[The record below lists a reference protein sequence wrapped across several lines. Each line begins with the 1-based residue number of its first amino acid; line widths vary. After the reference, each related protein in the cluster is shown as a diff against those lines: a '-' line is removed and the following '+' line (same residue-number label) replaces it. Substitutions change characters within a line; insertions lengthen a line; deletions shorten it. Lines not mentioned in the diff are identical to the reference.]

1 MRSLRLIIKITL
13 IHPHSDRSHHRIP
26 WQQPL
31 VTRIIFWA
39 LKIPSSFY
47 WLILSVPIPDPRG
60 DSCLVVRWMTSRVTQ
75 SFTHWLGYKS
85 ESSSDLSFI
94 RLLISPIQLFIKSI
108 DSPTHSTHRL
118 LHLTS
123 SQLLLLLLL
132 LVFGEGPSLREY
144 KWFINQS
151 LFRSGA
157 TTYTYRREA
166 KERPNERSNPL

>member
-13 IHPHSDRSHHRIP
+13 IHPHSDQSHHRVP

-60 DSCLVVRWMTSRVTQ
+60 A
-75 SFTHWLGYKS
+75 
-85 ESSSDLSFI
+85 
-94 RLLISPIQLFIKSI
+94 RLLPCRTMDDKSCNSVI
-108 DSPTHSTHRL
+108 HSLTRVQEWIFQRFVFYPLVDFPLYNPTLQWTH
-118 LHLTS
+118 T
-123 SQLLLLLLL
+123 
-132 LVFGEGPSLREY
+132 LVRPPTTRTSLREY